1 MLYVFAA
8 LLVSFANAQDCV
20 SSLVDLPGNRW
31 RDAGTQPI
39 SARLKK
45 HTVAI
50 NKVTVHY
57 TGVKKNPN
65 LPIERKL
72 KGLFNFSATGK
83 TEFKKELWGDI
94 PYNYYI
100 DMDGKAAEGRSPDF
114 MPDTN
119 TKYSPDGHVTIV
131 VEGDP
136 TDDISGPQKDKLF
149 KMVKALQDK
158 YNIPPAGVNV
168 HNHYATTSCPG
179 PAVGAAMQEYR
190 SRNGSYRPDRQR
202 CVGAAGAPAGSAPR
216 PPPKKAPAQP
226 KSSSEFMDSI
236 R

>member
-8 LLVSFANAQDCV
+8 LLFSFANAQDCV
-20 SSLVDLPGNRW
+20 SSLVDVPASKW
-31 RDAGTQPI
+31 RDAASRPI
-39 SARLKK
+39 TDRLKK
-45 HTVAI
+45 HTVPI
-50 NKVTVHY
+50 NKITVHY
-57 TGVKKNPN
+57 TATKKNPN

-72 KGLFNFSATGK
+72 KSQFVFAATGL
-83 TEFKKELWGDI
+83 TDFKKALWGDI
-94 PYNYYI
+94 AYNYYI
-100 DMDGKAAEGRSPDF
+100 DMEGRAAEGRSPEYI
-114 MPDTN
+114 PDTN
-119 TKYSPDGHVTIV
+119 TKYNPDGHITVV

-136 TDDISGPQKDKLF
+136 TDDISAQQKDKLF

-168 HNHYATTSCPG
+168 HDHYATTSCPG

-202 CVGAAGAPAGSAPR
+202 CVGAAGSAPKA
-216 PPPKKAPAQP
+216 PPKKAPAQP